1 MEEDYY
7 CCIKEA
13 DIERYSQDIW
23 NALLDIY
30 DGYANLKTTITMLCP
45 KCAKPDPSSQQLHSL
60 CTQCC
65 LEWSIQELIQDLE
78 ISESWKIVKWRLDVI
93 LEDIKKFH
101 MPLKNSLEYTDIKKF
116 KNLKWAEGDPVNVWM
131 QLDYMSFLKN
141 YCPAALMDIILNFW
155 RGIFLKNV
163 FVKYMNC
170 DRVHQEPKRLLSLCG
185 PLQWYPRKNTDF
197 RRKITF
203 HFGPTNSG
211 TTFEAFKSFKAEGK
225 SAIYCAPL
233 SLLAIQVYQDVNKQ
247 GILCDLITGEDVKHY
262 PGSVKWCCSVEKV
275 DLSKKWDVGVID
287 EIQMIGDDLRGGAWT
302 RAFFGLN
309 ADEIHLCGENS
320 VVELIQ
326 DLCELTGDR
335 LTMVK
340 HNRRTQLVVEKE
352 ALVLGKSKI
361 ESGDC
366 FVGFSERKL
375 REIKKTILQHQSF
388 VKCTLLYG
396 SLPPELILEEAENFL
411 KDTETQKTVLL
422 ATDAIVLGLNLPLRR
437 VIFTETKKYDPRIN
451 SHKSS
456 SPVNKHLINQIA
468 GRAGRGSEIGYCTA
482 TDSKSLEY
490 LTSCLEALTEPIKLA
505 VLDLDP
511 TILPILEHRWRKLGQ
526 FRDSNFVR
534 YIKLCMG
541 FRKLGLGKAG
551 VGNSC
556 DKVLFRFTKF
566 PTEFWNLANQI
577 AVKDLMPRITL
588 SDFLKLCNC
597 PCEDPLVVVSWMT
610 NMFSTFTECPFNYL
624 NGAFDYNMNEHTFE
638 GVYSLV
644 RAYKYL
650 YTQFPQQ
657 RSLMIHYDRLPELE
671 LQIKRIIRQREK
683 KEEEYWLRYPL
694 NSEYKKERA
703 IINIVE

>member
-7 CCIKEA
+7 REEEGYIN
-13 DIERYSQDIW
+13 IERYSQTIW

-30 DGYANLKTTITMLCP
+30 DGYANLKNTITMLCP
-45 KCAKPDPSSQQLHSL
+45 KCGKPDPSSQHLHSP
-60 CTQCC
+60 CTQCSQ
-65 LEWSIQELIQDLE
+65 EWSIQEVMEDPE
-78 ISESWKIVKWRLDVI
+78 ISRSWKRVKETLDVI
-93 LEDIKKFH
+93 LEDIKKFY
-101 MPLKNSLEYTDIKKF
+101 MPFKNSLEDTDIKIF
-116 KNLKWAEGDPVNVWM
+116 KELKWAEGDRNTLWM

-141 YCPAALMDIILNFW
+141 YCPAALMDIIINFW

-163 FVKYMNC
+163 FIKYMNC

-185 PLQWYPRKNTDF
+185 PLQGYPRKNTDF

-211 TTFEAFKSFKAEGK
+211 TTFEALNSFKAEGK
-225 SAIYCAPL
+225 SAIYCAPF
-233 SLLAIQVYQDVNKQ
+233 SLLAMQVYRDVNKQ
-247 GILCDLITGEDVKHY
+247 GILCDLITGEDVKHH
-262 PGSVKWCCSVEKV
+262 PGSVKCCCSVEMV

-309 ADEIHLCGENS
+309 ADEIHLCGEDS
-320 VVELIQ
+320 VVELIR

-375 REIKKTILQHQSF
+375 REVKKTILQHQPF
-388 VKCTLLYG
+388 VKCILLYAN
-396 SLPPELILEEAENFL
+396 LPPELIIEAAENFL
-411 KDTETQKTVLL
+411 KDSETQKTVLL

-437 VIFTETKKYDPRIN
+437 VIFIETKKYDPTIN
-451 SHKSS
+451 SYKSS
-456 SPVNKHLINQIA
+456 SPVKKQLINQIA
-468 GRAGRGSEIGYCTA
+468 GRAGGGSEIGYCTA
-482 TDSKSLEY
+482 TNSKSLEY
-490 LTSCLEALTEPIKLA
+490 LMSCLEALNEPIKLA

-511 TILPILEHRWRKLGQ
+511 TILPILDHRWRKLGEFQ
-526 FRDSNFVR
+526 DWTFVR
-534 YIKLCMG
+534 YLKLCMG
-541 FRKLGLGKAG
+541 SKRLGLGKDG
-551 VGNSC
+551 VDKSC
-556 DKVLFRFTKF
+556 DKVLFRFRKF
-566 PTEFWNLANQI
+566 PSEFWNLANQI
-577 AVKDLMPRITL
+577 ALKDLMPRITL

-597 PCEDPLVVVSWMT
+597 PCKDPVVVVSWMT

-657 RSLMIHYDRLPELE
+657 RSLMIHYDRLPELV
-671 LQIKRIIRQREK
+671 LQIKKIVRQREK
-683 KEEEYWLRYPL
+683 KEEEYRLRYPEK
-694 NSEYKKERA
+694 NNKGNVK
-703 IINIVE
+703 IK